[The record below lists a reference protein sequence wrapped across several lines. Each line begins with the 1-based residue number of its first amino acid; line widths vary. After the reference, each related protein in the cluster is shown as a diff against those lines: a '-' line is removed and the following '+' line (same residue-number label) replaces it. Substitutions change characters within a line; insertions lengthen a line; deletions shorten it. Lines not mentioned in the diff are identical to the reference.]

1 LSRLPK
7 DAAVSLVTWQ
17 ELYGLLLSPEWVRP
31 RWAID
36 LRTYLRACGL
46 ASFQGIRRN
55 MADSSH
61 LEPISTWKPFMVR
74 RAAPS
79 LGAAVSVLAS
89 EPAISELSRWRSSS
103 TRGRKRIRP

>member
-7 DAAVSLVTWQ
+7 DAAVNLVTWQ
-17 ELYGLLLSPEWVRP
+17 DLYGLLLSPEWARP

-61 LEPISTWKPFMVR
+61 LEAISRWTPFVVQ
-74 RAAPS
+74 RAAPAVR
-79 LGAAVSVLAS
+79 AAASVLAS
-89 EPAISELSRWRSSS
+89 EPAIGELWRWRSSP
-103 TRGRKRIRP
+103 TRGRKRTGP